1 MATIGCHPKIGGENS
16 GVVQMWFEIG
26 EKVTWTPERRNR
38 ALRGTIITILK
49 PGERAEDILSAE
61 DCTRLSIRNRN
72 QNKDYIPITPRAL
85 VKVVDVNEYVT
96 FHTPNLK
103 LLTKVKEITKMET
116 MDKILMYVKNIEA
129 MLKAAEN
136 KQTSNIVKTN
146 AILKTLR

>member
-1 MATIGCHPKIGGENS
+1 
-16 GVVQMWFEIG
+16 MWFEIG